1 MAAYLLRSNGL
12 TVCKQVEL
20 QEQSCTHVEMKLTSN
35 EGFSK

>member
-1 MAAYLLRSNGL
+1 MAAYLLRSSGH

-20 QEQSCTHVEMKLTSN
+20 QEQSCAHVELKLTSN